1 MGKALW
7 EKFSK
12 EDLESFIK
20 ESESFRGLAGKIGYN
35 IEKSHGY
42 PIESLKRMVEK
53 YNFDISHFKG
63 QGWNKN
69 NFDYS
74 RFQYG
79 KAIKSNVMIDALTY
93 LRGWKC
99 EQCQLEMW
107 NEQKIPLEVHH
118 LDGDKL
124 NNELNNLQLLCPN
137 CHALTENWRGKN
149 ISKKDKENISEE
161 AFVEAL
167 NNSVSIRQAL
177 ISLGLTPKGGNYD
190 RAYNLIGKYN
200 ITKFQK

>member
-1 MGKALW
+1 MKKW
-7 EKFSK
+7 ETFSR
-12 EDLESFIK
+12 EEIEEMVINSNSMRDLAQK
-20 ESESFRGLAGKIGYN
+20 LGYS
-35 IEKSHGY
+35 ITGGGSISDVKKMTEQ
-42 PIESLKRMVEK
+42 LKL
-53 YNFDISHFKG
+53 DTSHFLG

-74 RFQYG
+74 RF
-79 KAIKSNVMIDALTY
+79 KKNNAIKTSDALPAITQ

-99 EQCQLEMW
+99 EQCKLEKW
-107 NEQKIPLEVHH
+107 NNQKIPLEIHH
-118 LDGDKL
+118 LDGDRL
-124 NNELNNLQLLCPN
+124 NNDLNNLQLLCPN

-149 ISKKDKENISEE
+149 ISKKDKKIISEE
-161 AFVEAL
+161 VFVKAL
-167 NNSVSIRQAL
+167 NESASIRQAL